1 MSIIVKIRKG
11 SKLFN
16 PHVLAVIENEWAQLI
31 RNRVVVFTTTVPTV
45 LLVALAILTLLF
57 TSFIDIDREAVV
69 SAAGPLLQ
77 SVPGAEEIFFQGADQ
92 VRAAFLAPFIILFQV
107 IPLVVPI
114 TIASYSI
121 VGEKQ
126 QRSLEPLLATPIKT
140 WELLVAKALS
150 AAIPGVLSTWWGF
163 ALFILAGR
171 FFASD
176 EVYNRLLL
184 SPAWLLAIVLLAPL
198 FTLCAVGLG
207 IIISSR
213 VKDPNS
219 AQQLGSLLILPI
231 IVLLIAQVSG
241 AVHVG
246 VGIILGIAFAVAL
259 FDLVLLIAAVR
270 LFRREEILTGW
281 K

>member
-1 MSIIVKIRKG
+1 MKK
-11 SKLFN
+11 
-16 PHVLAVIENEWAQLI
+16 
-31 RNRVVVFTTTVPTV
+31 
-45 LLVALAILTLLF
+45 
-57 TSFIDIDREAVV
+57 
-69 SAAGPLLQ
+69 
-77 SVPGAEEIFFQGADQ
+77 
-92 VRAAFLAPFIILFQV
+92 V
-107 IPLVVPI
+107 IPLIVPI

-140 WELLVAKALS
+140 WELLLAKALS
-150 AAIPGVLSTWWGF
+150 AAIPGILSTWWGF
-163 ALFILAGR
+163 ALFVLAGR

-176 EVYNRLLL
+176 DVYNRLLL

-231 IVLLIAQVSG
+231 IALQIAQVSG

-246 VGIILGIAFAVAL
+246 VGVILTIAFAVGL
-259 FDLVLLIAAVR
+259 FDLFLLSAAVR

>member
-1 MSIIVKIRKG
+1 MIIKKRSSLLNSHI
-11 SKLFN
+11 
-16 PHVLAVIENEWAQLI
+16 LAVMENEWAQLI

-45 LLVALAILTLLF
+45 LLVALGVSALLF
-57 TSFIDIDREAVV
+57 TSLLELDREALTR
-69 SAAGPLLQ
+69 AAGGLLQ
-77 SVPGAEEIFFQGADQ
+77 GVPGADEIIFQGADQ
-92 VRAAFLAPFIILFQV
+92 VKATFLSPFLVLFQS

-140 WELLVAKALS
+140 WELRVAKALS
-150 AAIPGVLSTWWGF
+150 AAIPGVLSTWWGY

-171 FFASD
+171 FLAS
-176 EVYNRLLL
+176 EEIYNRLLI

-213 VKDPNS
+213 AKDPNS
-219 AQQLGSLLILPI
+219 AQQLGSLLILPVI
-231 IVLLIAQVSG
+231 ALLIAQVSG

-246 VGIILGIAFAVAL
+246 VSFILGIAVVVGILDAIL
-259 FDLVLLIAAVR
+259 LVAAVK

>member
-1 MSIIVKIRKG
+1 M
-11 SKLFN
+11 
-16 PHVLAVIENEWAQLI
+16 ENEWAQLI

-45 LLVALAILTLLF
+45 LLVALGVSALLF
-57 TSFIDIDREAVV
+57 TSLLELDHETLTK
-69 SAAGPLLQ
+69 AAGGLLQ
-77 SVPGAEEIFFQGADQ
+77 GVPGADEIIFQGADQ
-92 VRAAFLAPFIILFQV
+92 VKATLLSPFLVLFQS

-171 FFASD
+171 FFSSED
-176 EVYNRLLL
+176 IYNRLLI

-213 VKDPNS
+213 AKDPNS
-219 AQQLGSLLILPI
+219 AQQLGSLLILPVI
-231 IVLLIAQVSG
+231 ALLIAQVSG

-246 VGIILGIAFAVAL
+246 VTLILGIAFGVGLLDAL
-259 FDLVLLIAAVR
+259 LLVAAVR
-270 LFRREEILTGW
+270 LLRREEILTGW

>member
-1 MSIIVKIRKG
+1 MRI
-11 SKLFN
+11 SKSPYRLLN
-16 PHVLAVIENEWAQLI
+16 LHVMAVMENEWAQLI
-31 RNRVVVFTTTVPTV
+31 RNRVVVYTTTIPTI
-45 LLVALAILTLLF
+45 LLVILGVFALFF
-57 TSFIDIDREAVV
+57 TSMLDVDRE
-69 SAAGPLLQ
+69 SITKAAGSLLQ
-77 SVPGAEEIFFQGADQ
+77 SVPGADEILFQGADK
-92 VRAAFLAPFIILFQV
+92 VRANFLSPFIVLFQV

-163 ALFILAGR
+163 AAFILAGR
-171 FFASD
+171 FFTSE

-219 AQQLGSLLILPI
+219 AQQLGSLLILP
-231 IVLLIAQVSG
+231 LIALLVGQVSG

-246 VGIILGIAFAVAL
+246 VGMILSIAFGVGL
-259 FDLVLLIAAVR
+259 IDLILLAAAIR

-281 K
+281 R

>member
-1 MSIIVKIRKG
+1 MIV
-11 SKLFN
+11 SKRSSLLN
-16 PHVLAVIENEWAQLI
+16 AHILAVMENEWAQLI

-45 LLVALAILTLLF
+45 LLVALGVSALLF
-57 TSFIDIDREAVV
+57 TSLLELDHETLTK
-69 SAAGPLLQ
+69 AAGGLLQ
-77 SVPGAEEIFFQGADQ
+77 GVPGADEIIFQGADQ
-92 VRAAFLAPFIILFQV
+92 VKATLLSPFLVLFQS

-171 FFASD
+171 FFASED
-176 EVYNRLLL
+176 IYNRLLI

-213 VKDPNS
+213 AKDPNS
-219 AQQLGSLLILPI
+219 AQQLGSLLILPVI
-231 IVLLIAQVSG
+231 ALLIAQVSG

-246 VGIILGIAFAVAL
+246 VTLILGIAFGVGLLDAILLVAG
-259 FDLVLLIAAVR
+259 VR

>member
-1 MSIIVKIRKG
+1 MSSEVRTRKP
-11 SKLFN
+11 SKFFN

-31 RNRVVVFTTTVPTV
+31 RNRVVVFTTTIPTV
-45 LLVALAILTLLF
+45 LLVALAISTLFF
-57 TSFIDIDREAVV
+57 TSLITVDNATVAK
-69 SAAGPLLQ
+69 AASSMLQ
-77 SVPGAEEIFFQGADQ
+77 NVPGAQEFLFQGADQ
-92 VRAAFLAPFIILFQV
+92 VRASFLAPFIILFQV

-140 WELLVAKALS
+140 WELLLAKALS

-163 ALFILAGR
+163 ALFILAAR
-171 FFASD
+171 FLASD
-176 EVYNRLLL
+176 VVYNQLLL

-198 FTLCAVGLG
+198 FTFCAVGLG

-231 IVLLIAQVSG
+231 IALLVAQVSG
-241 AVHVG
+241 AVQIG
-246 VGIILGIAFAVAL
+246 VDVILGIALAVAI
-259 FDLVLLIAAVR
+259 FDVVLLVAAVR